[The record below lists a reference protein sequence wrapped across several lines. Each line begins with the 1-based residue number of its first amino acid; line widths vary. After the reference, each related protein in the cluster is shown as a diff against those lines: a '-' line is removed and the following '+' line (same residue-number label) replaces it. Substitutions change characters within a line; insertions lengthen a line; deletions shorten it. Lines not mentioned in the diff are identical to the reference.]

1 MTSDEMFLNFRK
13 MSPSSCDYTEC
24 LFSEYLIRKPEITRI
39 ALSQRLFEMTG
50 EEIPSAG
57 EIQAVCDRS
66 GNCVYLIRIRNV
78 KIMSGK
84 SVDCGIPFYPENDES
99 LLYCVLDFSIVF
111 Q

>member
-13 MSPSSCDYTEC
+13 MSPSLSDYTEC
-24 LFSEYLIRKPEITRI
+24 LFSDYLIRKPEITRI

-66 GNCVYLIRIRNV
+66 GSCFFLIRIRNV

-84 SVDCGIPFYPENDES
+84 SMESSIPFYPEKNES

>member
-24 LFSEYLIRKPEITRI
+24 LFSEYLISEPEITRI

-57 EIQAVCDRS
+57 EIQAVCDRNGS
-66 GNCVYLIRIRNV
+66 C
-78 KIMSGK
+78 KIMCGK
-84 SVDCGIPFYPENDES
+84 SVGCGIPYYPEKDES

>member
-13 MSPSSCDYTEC
+13 MNPSASDYTEC
-24 LFSEYLIRKPEITRI
+24 LFSDCLILNPGITCV
-39 ALSQRLFEMTG
+39 ALSQRLFELTG

-57 EIQAVCDRS
+57 EIQAVCDRN
-66 GNCVYLIRIRNV
+66 GNCVYLIRIRKV
-78 KIMSGK
+78 RIMCGK
-84 SVDCGIPFYPENDES
+84 SVDCGVPFYPEKDEC